1 MVDPSSRD
9 QPSTGPLP
17 APYANPWS
25 TLLENLRAVVAD
37 LRLRLQELWRRNA
50 EGTLSTPGFWPRDL
64 APLFWP
70 LCLLLLLLLIGGIV
84 LQFRRDPSPEPS
96 QEVMHLTTS
105 PLSADGRTGPAI
117 SEPASDASALGDLVV
132 PSFPG
137 ASSEPSPEPF
147 VDQAEQQAVE
157 QASPLQTSAPP
168 IDPLLRFLSDDD
180 EWITAAT
187 PQPSINGVLLVVSE
201 GWALLPEARR
211 QQCVDHWWERLE
223 AEGFSELRI
232 EAADQRLLART
243 ARVGSGMILFESS
256 GR

>member
-1 MVDPSSRD
+1 MAEPSSRD
-9 QPSTGPLP
+9 QPSSGPLP

-37 LRLRLQELWRRNA
+37 LRLRLQELWRRNG

-70 LCLLLLLLLIGGIV
+70 LCLLLFLLLIGGIV
-84 LQFRRDPSPEPS
+84 LQFRRDHPPEPS
-96 QEVMHLTTS
+96 QQVMHLTTS
-105 PLSADGRTGPAI
+105 ALSAEGRTGPAI
-117 SEPASDASALGDLVV
+117 SEPASE
-132 PSFPG
+132 
-137 ASSEPSPEPF
+137 ASSEASAEPSAKPS

-157 QASPLQTSAPP
+157 QPSPVPNPAPP

-180 EWITAAT
+180 ERITAAT
-187 PQPSINGVLLVVSE
+187 PLPSLNGVLLVVADE
-201 GWALLPEARR
+201 WTALPEARR

-232 EAADQRLLART
+232 EASDQRLLART